1 MPTHEALRLAEE
13 KGLDLVEISPRAFP
27 PVCRI
32 MDYGKY
38 KYEEAKK
45 KQQARKRASTVETKE
60 IKFRPKTEEH
70 DMAFKVKHVRRFLEG
85 GNKVRL
91 AVVFRGR
98 EITHPQTGMNVL
110 NRVVDMCA
118 DIATVEATPEH
129 GRSPHDH
136 GDRAQAGRGAQGAGG
151 RRRRRSPLRWPPR
164 PRSATSSRAASR
176 RRRRLRRWMTT
187 KISTRTRSTRT
198 SRTTTT
204 TSDAAADDAGVG
216 PDCPRVTSLGILV
229 SPRRLRRIAIPYEI
243 ALSCVGRLGHKTA
256 PRVMPKVKTHSG
268 AKKRFKRTAS
278 GKFKFAHVFK
288 RHLLTGR
295 SKKRKR
301 QLAQRG
307 VRAARASPPDRRVAA
322 VRLVVES

>member
-1 MPTHEALRLAEE
+1 MNVRPPGGRFDRRRPEQGLRINHRIRVPEVRVIAEEEQLGVMPTHEALRLAEE

-110 NRVVDMCA
+110 NKVVDLCN
-118 DIATVEATPEH
+118 DIAVVEATPNME
-129 GRSPHDH
+129 
-136 GDRAQAGRGAQGAGG
+136 G
-151 RRRRRSPLRWPPR
+151 RRMIMVIAPKPGVVRKAQELKKAQLAAQTAAEAAKRNAQPGKPSVAPP
-164 PRSATSSRAASR
+164 PPPPDEDEDLDEDEINADVEDDDDDAP
-176 RRRRLRRWMTT
+176 
-187 KISTRTRSTRT
+187 
-198 SRTTTT
+198 
-204 TSDAAADDAGVG
+204 DAA
-216 PDCPRVTSLGILV
+216 
-229 SPRRLRRIAIPYEI
+229 E
-243 ALSCVGRLGHKTA
+243 
-256 PRVMPKVKTHSG
+256 
-268 AKKRFKRTAS
+268 
-278 GKFKFAHVFK
+278 
-288 RHLLTGR
+288 
-295 SKKRKR
+295 
-301 QLAQRG
+301 
-307 VRAARASPPDRRVAA
+307 
-322 VRLVVES
+322 

>member
-1 MPTHEALRLAEE
+1 MNVRPPGGRFDRRRPEQGLRINHRIRVPEVRVIADEEQLGVLPTHEALRLAEE

-110 NRVVDMCA
+110 NKVVDLCN
-118 DIATVEATPEH
+118 DIAVVEATPNME
-129 GRSPHDH
+129 
-136 GDRAQAGRGAQGAGG
+136 G
-151 RRRRRSPLRWPPR
+151 RRMIMVIAPKPGVVRKAQELKKQQL
-164 PRSATSSRAASR
+164 AAQ
-176 RRRRLRRWMTT
+176 TAA
-187 KISTRTRSTRT
+187 
-198 SRTTTT
+198 
-204 TSDAAADDAGVG
+204 DAAKRNAQPGKPAPAPPPPVDDDDDLDEDEINADVEDDDDDA
-216 PDCPRVTSLGILV
+216 P
-229 SPRRLRRIAIPYEI
+229 AE
-243 ALSCVGRLGHKTA
+243 
-256 PRVMPKVKTHSG
+256 
-268 AKKRFKRTAS
+268 
-278 GKFKFAHVFK
+278 
-288 RHLLTGR
+288 
-295 SKKRKR
+295 
-301 QLAQRG
+301 
-307 VRAARASPPDRRVAA
+307 
-322 VRLVVES
+322 